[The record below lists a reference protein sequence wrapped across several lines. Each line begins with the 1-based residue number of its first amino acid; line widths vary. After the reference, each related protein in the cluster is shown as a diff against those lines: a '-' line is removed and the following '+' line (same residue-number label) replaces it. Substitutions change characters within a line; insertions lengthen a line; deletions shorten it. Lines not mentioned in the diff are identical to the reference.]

1 VSGLN
6 LVAAVE
12 SQAELI
18 IDLGALVANW
28 RSLAARIAPAA
39 CAAVVKADAYG
50 VGTEQAAKALFAAGC
65 RVFFVAHPSEGVR
78 VRAVVGDAPAIYV
91 LNGLIEGAGRVAPY
105 AVHHLRPVL
114 GSLEDL
120 RIWSASGLGGGLKA
134 ALHVDTG
141 MNRLGLPP
149 GEALALAGQAGQA
162 GPLGIDLV
170 MSHFVSSEDPKDPL
184 NAQQIARFDAVR
196 AAFPGLRA
204 SMANSAGLFL
214 PQRPFCDLA
223 RPGYALYGGNPT
235 PDAPNP
241 MRAVVTLRAP
251 IIQTREIGVGE
262 SVGYNATWSAKRVS
276 RLATIGVGYADG
288 LLRAL
293 MGTDAHR
300 GGEAMVAGVRCP
312 FAGRVSMDL
321 TVIDVT
327 DVPGDVRPGDM
338 VELLGAA
345 ITVDDMA
352 ARAGTIGYEI
362 LTNLGRRYARVY
374 RN

>member
-1 VSGLN
+1 MSGLAP
-6 LVAAVE
+6 VAAGE

-18 IDLGALVANW
+18 VDLGALVANW
-28 RSLAARIAPAA
+28 RSLAARIAPAV

-50 VGTEQAAKALFAAGC
+50 VGTEQASKALFDAGC
-65 RVFFVAHPSEGVR
+65 RVFFVAQPSEGVR
-78 VRAVVGDAPAIYV
+78 VRATVGAEAAIYV
-91 LNGLIEGAGRVAPY
+91 LNGLIAGAGRLDPY
-105 AVHHLRPVL
+105 GVHDLRPVL

-120 RIWSASGLGGGLKA
+120 RIWSASGLGRSIKA

-141 MNRLGLPP
+141 MNRLGLPQA
-149 GEALALAGQAGQA
+149 EALALAGHTGA
-162 GPLGIDLV
+162 LGINLM
-170 MSHFVSSEDPKDPL
+170 MSHFVSSEAPTDPL
-184 NAQQIARFDAVR
+184 NAQQIARFDSVR
-196 AAFPGLRA
+196 AAFVGLQG
-204 SMANSAGLFL
+204 SLSNSSGLFL
-214 PQRPFCDLA
+214 PQRPFHDLA
-223 RPGYALYGGNPT
+223 RPGYALFGGNPT

-251 IIQTREIGVGE
+251 VIQTREIAVGE
-262 SVGYNATWSAKRVS
+262 SVGYNAQWSAKRVS

-293 MGTDAHR
+293 MGTDAR
-300 GGEAMVAGVRCP
+300 MGGEAMVAGVRSP

-327 DVPGDVRPGDM
+327 DVPGGVRPGDM

-362 LTNLGRRYARVY
+362 LTNLGRRYARTY
-374 RN
+374 RQ

>member
-1 VSGLN
+1 MSGLN
-6 LVAAVE
+6 PVAAAE

-18 IDLGALVANW
+18 VDLAALVENW
-28 RSLAARIAPAA
+28 RRLAARIAPAA

-50 VGTEQAAKALFAAGC
+50 VGSEQASKALFEAGC
-65 RVFFVAHPSEGVR
+65 RVFFVAQPSEGVR
-78 VRAVVGDAPAIYV
+78 VRASVGAEPAIYV
-91 LNGLIEGAGRVAPY
+91 LNGLIEGAGRLDPY
-105 AVHHLRPVL
+105 ATHDLRPVL

-120 RIWSASGLGGGLKA
+120 RIWSAGGLSGRIKA
-134 ALHVDTG
+134 ALHVDSG
-141 MNRLGLPP
+141 MNRLGLPQP
-149 GEALALAGQAGQA
+149 QALALAGQAGA
-162 GPLGIDLV
+162 PGIALV
-170 MSHFVSSEDPKDPL
+170 MSHFVSSEEPSDPL

-196 AAFPGLRA
+196 AAFPGLQA
-204 SMANSAGLFL
+204 SLANSAGLFL
-214 PQRPFCDLA
+214 PQRPFYDLA

-251 IIQTREIGVGE
+251 IIQTREIGIGE
-262 SVGYNATWSAKRVS
+262 GVGYNAQWSAKRVS

-293 MGTDAHR
+293 MGTDSR
-300 GGEAMVAGVRCP
+300 TGGEAMVAGFRCP

-327 DVPGDVRPGDM
+327 DVPGGVRPGDM

-362 LTNLGRRYARVY
+362 LTNLGRRYARSY
-374 RN
+374 RV

>member
-1 VSGLN
+1 MSGLN
-6 LVAAVE
+6 PVAASE
-12 SQAELI
+12 AQAELI

-50 VGTEQAAKALFAAGC
+50 LGTERASKALFAAGC
-65 RVFFVAHPSEGVR
+65 RGYFVAQPSEGVR
-78 VRAVVGDAPAIYV
+78 VRASVGAEPAIYV
-91 LNGLIEGAGRVAPY
+91 LNGLIEGAGRLATY
-105 AVHHLRPVL
+105 ATHDLRPVL
-114 GSLEDL
+114 GSLDDL
-120 RIWSASGLGGGLKA
+120 RIWSASGLGGRIKS

-141 MNRLGLPP
+141 MNRLGLPYA
-149 GEALALAGQAGQA
+149 EALAGQAGA
-162 GPLGIDLV
+162 PGIALV
-170 MSHFVSSEDPKDPL
+170 MSHFVSSEEPNDPL

-196 AAFPGLRA
+196 AAFPGLEA

-214 PQRPFCDLA
+214 PQRPFHDLA

-251 IIQTREIGVGE
+251 IIQTREIGVGA
-262 SVGYNATWSAKRVS
+262 SVGYNARWHAKRVS

-288 LLRAL
+288 LPRSL
-293 MGTDAHR
+293 MGTDAR
-300 GGEAMVAGVRCP
+300 SGGEAMVAGIRCP

-321 TVIDVT
+321 TIIDVT
-327 DVPGDVRPGDM
+327 DVPGGVRPGDM
-338 VELLGAA
+338 VELLGDA

-362 LTNLGRRYARVY
+362 LTNLGRRYARCY
-374 RN
+374 RE

>member
-1 VSGLN
+1 MSGLN
-6 LVAAVE
+6 PVAATE

-18 IDLGALVANW
+18 IDLAALVANW

-50 VGTEQAAKALFAAGC
+50 VGTEQASKALFEAGC
-65 RVFFVAHPSEGVR
+65 RVFFVAQASEGVR
-78 VRAVVGDAPAIYV
+78 VRASVGAEPAIYV
-91 LNGLIEGAGRVAPY
+91 LNGLIEGAGRLNPY
-105 AVHHLRPVL
+105 AAHDLRPVL

-120 RIWSASGLGGGLKA
+120 RLWSASGLSGRIKA
-134 ALHVDTG
+134 ALHVDSG
-141 MNRLGLPP
+141 MNRLGLPQAQ
-149 GEALALAGQAGQA
+149 ALALSGT
-162 GPLGIDLV
+162 PGIALV
-170 MSHFVSSEDPKDPL
+170 MSHFVSSEAPMDPL
-184 NAQQIARFDAVR
+184 NAQQIARFEAVR
-196 AAFPGLRA
+196 AAFPGLQA
-204 SMANSAGLFL
+204 SMANSAGIFL
-214 PQRPFCDLA
+214 PQRPFYDLA

-262 SVGYNATWSAKRVS
+262 SVGYNATWSARRVS

-293 MGTDAHR
+293 MGTDAHG
-300 GGEAMVAGVRCP
+300 GGEAMVAGIRCP

-327 DVPGDVRPGDM
+327 DVPGGVRPGDL
-338 VELLGAA
+338 VELLGDA

-362 LTNLGRRYARVY
+362 LTNLGRRYARTY
-374 RN
+374 RV

>member
-1 VSGLN
+1 MSGLN
-6 LVAAVE
+6 PVAAAE

-18 IDLGALVANW
+18 IDLAALVANW

-50 VGTEQAAKALFAAGC
+50 VGAEQASKALFDTGC
-65 RVFFVAHPSEGVR
+65 RVFFVAQPSEGVR
-78 VRAVVGDAPAIYV
+78 VRAIVGKEPAIYV
-91 LNGLIEGAGRVAPY
+91 LNGLIEGAGRLAPY

-141 MNRLGLPP
+141 MNRLGLPH
-149 GEALALAGQAGQA
+149 GEALALAGQVE
-162 GPLGIDLV
+162 PLGIDLV
-170 MSHFVSSEDPKDPL
+170 MSHFVSSEAPTDPL
-184 NAQQIARFDAVR
+184 NAEQIARFDAVR

-204 SMANSAGLFL
+204 SLSNSSGLFL
-214 PQRPFCDLA
+214 PQRPFYDLA

-262 SVGYNATWSAKRVS
+262 SVGYNAQWNAKRVS
-276 RLATIGVGYADG
+276 HLATIGVGYADG

-293 MGTDAHR
+293 MGKDVR
-300 GGEAMVAGVRCP
+300 MGGEAMVAGVRCP

-327 DVPGDVRPGDM
+327 DVPGGVRPGHM

-362 LTNLGRRYARVY
+362 LTNLGRRYARSY
-374 RN
+374 RQ

>member
-1 VSGLN
+1 MSGLN
-6 LVAAVE
+6 PVAAAE

-50 VGTEQAAKALFAAGC
+50 VGAEQASKALFDAGC
-65 RVFFVAHPSEGVR
+65 RVFFVAQPSEGVR
-78 VRAVVGDAPAIYV
+78 VRAIVGAEPAIYV
-91 LNGLIEGAGRVAPY
+91 LNGLIAGAGRLDPY
-105 AVHHLRPVL
+105 GVHDLRPVL

-120 RIWSASGLGGGLKA
+120 RIWSASGLGGRTKA
-134 ALHVDTG
+134 ALHVDSG
-141 MNRLGLPP
+141 MNRLGLPQAQ
-149 GEALALAGQAGQA
+149 ALALAGQAGA
-162 GPLGIDLV
+162 LGIELV
-170 MSHFVSSEDPKDPL
+170 MSHFVSSEEPNDPL
-184 NAQQIARFDAVR
+184 NALQIGRFDGVR
-196 AAFPGLRA
+196 AAFPGLQA

-214 PQRPFCDLA
+214 PQQPFYDLA

-235 PDAPNP
+235 PEAPNP

-262 SVGYNATWSAKRVS
+262 SVGYNAQWSARRSS

-293 MGTDAHR
+293 MGTDAR
-300 GGEAMVAGVRCP
+300 MGGEAMVAGVRCP

-321 TVIDVT
+321 SVIDVT
-327 DVPGDVRPGDM
+327 DVPGGVRPGDM

-362 LTNLGRRYARVY
+362 LTNLGRRYARSY
-374 RN
+374 RL

>member
-1 VSGLN
+1 MSGLN
-6 LVAAVE
+6 PVAASE

-18 IDLGALVANW
+18 IDLAALVANW
-28 RSLAARIAPAA
+28 RSLSARIAPAV

-50 VGTEQAAKALFAAGC
+50 MGIEQASKALFDAGC
-65 RVFFVAHPSEGVR
+65 RVFFVAQPSEGVR
-78 VRAVVGDAPAIYV
+78 VRAIVGADAAIYV
-91 LNGLIEGAGRVAPY
+91 LNGLIAGAGRLDPY
-105 AVHHLRPVL
+105 GACDLRPVL
-114 GSLEDL
+114 GSQEDL
-120 RIWSASGLGGGLKA
+120 RIWGASGFGGRIKA
-134 ALHVDTG
+134 ALHVDSG
-141 MNRLGLPP
+141 MNRLGLPH
-149 GEALALAGQAGQA
+149 GEALALAGQAGT
-162 GPLGIDLV
+162 LGIELV
-170 MSHFVSSEDPKDPL
+170 MSHFVSSEAPTDPL
-184 NAQQIARFDAVR
+184 NAQQIARFDAER
-196 AAFPGLRA
+196 AAFPGLQA

-214 PQRPFCDLA
+214 PQRPFYDLA

-293 MGTDAHR
+293 MGTDAHP

-327 DVPGDVRPGDM
+327 DVPGGVQPGDM

-374 RN
+374 WG

>member
-1 VSGLN
+1 MSGLPP
-6 LVAAVE
+6 VAPSQ

-65 RVFFVAHPSEGVR
+65 RVFFVAQPSEGAR
-78 VRAVVGDAPAIYV
+78 VRAVVGDEPAIHV
-91 LNGLIEGAGRVAPY
+91 LNGLIEGAGRLDPY
-105 AVHHLRPVL
+105 AVHDLRPVL

-120 RIWSASGLGGGLKA
+120 RIWSASGIGGRIKA

-141 MNRLGLPP
+141 MNRLGLPL
-149 GEALALAGQAGQA
+149 GEALALGGQAGS
-162 GPLGIDLV
+162 LGIDLV
-170 MSHFVSSEDPKDPL
+170 MSHFVSSEVPGDPL

-251 IIQTREIGVGE
+251 VIQIREIGVGE
-262 SVGYNATWSAKRVS
+262 SVGYNAQWSARRVS

-288 LLRAL
+288 LPRAL
-293 MGTDAHR
+293 MGTDAR
-300 GGEAMVAGVRCP
+300 IGGEAMVAGVRCP

-327 DVPGDVRPGDM
+327 DVPGGVRPGDM

-374 RN
+374 RT

>member
-1 VSGLN
+1 MSGLN
-6 LVAAVE
+6 PVTATE

-18 IDLGALVANW
+18 IDLAALVANW

-50 VGTEQAAKALFAAGC
+50 VGTEQASKALFEAGC
-65 RVFFVAHPSEGVR
+65 RVFFVAQASEGVR
-78 VRAVVGDAPAIYV
+78 VRAIVGADPVIYV
-91 LNGLIEGAGRVAPY
+91 LNGLIEGAGRLDPY
-105 AVHHLRPVL
+105 AAHDLRPVL

-120 RIWSASGLGGGLKA
+120 RLWSASGLGGRIKA
-134 ALHVDTG
+134 ALHVDSG
-141 MNRLGLPP
+141 MNRLGLPQAQ
-149 GEALALAGQAGQA
+149 ALALSGT
-162 GPLGIDLV
+162 PGIALV
-170 MSHFVSSEDPKDPL
+170 MSHFVSSEAPMDPL
-184 NAQQIARFDAVR
+184 NAQQIARFEAVR
-196 AAFPGLRA
+196 AAFPGLQA

-214 PQRPFCDLA
+214 PQRPFYDLA

-262 SVGYNATWSAKRVS
+262 SVGYNATWSARRVS

-293 MGTDAHR
+293 MGTDAR
-300 GGEAMVAGVRCP
+300 TGGEAMVAGVRCP

-327 DVPGDVRPGDM
+327 DVPGGVRPGDL
-338 VELLGAA
+338 VELLGDA

-362 LTNLGRRYARVY
+362 LTNLGRRYARTY
-374 RN
+374 RV

>member
-1 VSGLN
+1 MSGLN

-50 VGTEQAAKALFAAGC
+50 VGTEQASKALFEAGC
-65 RVFFVAHPSEGVR
+65 RVFFVAQASEGVR
-78 VRAVVGDAPAIYV
+78 VRAIVGAEPAIYV
-91 LNGLIEGAGRVAPY
+91 LNGLIEGAGRLDPY
-105 AVHHLRPVL
+105 AAHDLRPVL

-120 RIWSASGLGGGLKA
+120 RLWSAGGLGRSIKA
-134 ALHVDTG
+134 ALHVDSG
-141 MNRLGLPP
+141 MNRLGLPQAQ
-149 GEALALAGQAGQA
+149 ALALSGA
-162 GPLGIDLV
+162 PGIVLV
-170 MSHFVSSEDPKDPL
+170 MSHFVSSEEPSDPL

-196 AAFPGLRA
+196 AAFPGLQA
-204 SMANSAGLFL
+204 SLANSAGLFL
-214 PQRPFCDLA
+214 PQRPFYDLA

-251 IIQTREIGVGE
+251 IIQTREIGIGE
-262 SVGYNATWSAKRVS
+262 SVGYNAQWSAKRVS

-293 MGTDAHR
+293 MGTDSR
-300 GGEAMVAGVRCP
+300 TGGEAMVAGIRCP

-327 DVPGDVRPGDM
+327 DVPGGVRPGDM

-362 LTNLGRRYARVY
+362 LTNLGRRYARSY
-374 RN
+374 RV

>member
-1 VSGLN
+1 MSGLN
-6 LVAAVE
+6 PVAAAE

-18 IDLGALVANW
+18 IDLAALVANW
-28 RSLAARIAPAA
+28 RSLAARIAPAT

-50 VGTEQAAKALFAAGC
+50 VGTEQASKALFEAGC
-65 RVFFVAHPSEGVR
+65 RVFFVAQASEGVR
-78 VRAVVGDAPAIYV
+78 VRAIVGAEPAIYV
-91 LNGLIEGAGRVAPY
+91 LNGLIEGAGRLDPY
-105 AVHHLRPVL
+105 AAHDLRPVL

-120 RIWSASGLGGGLKA
+120 RIWSASGLGGRIKS
-134 ALHVDTG
+134 ALHVDSG
-141 MNRLGLPP
+141 MNRLGLPQAQ
-149 GEALALAGQAGQA
+149 ALALSRA
-162 GPLGIDLV
+162 PGIALV
-170 MSHFVSSEDPKDPL
+170 MSHFVSSEAPADPL
-184 NAQQIARFDAVR
+184 NAQQIARFEAVR
-196 AAFPGLRA
+196 AAFPGLQA

-214 PQRPFCDLA
+214 PQRPFYDLA

-251 IIQTREIGVGE
+251 IIQTREIGIGE
-262 SVGYNATWSAKRVS
+262 SVGYNAQWSAKRVS

-293 MGTDAHR
+293 MGTDSR
-300 GGEAMVAGVRCP
+300 TGGEAMVAGIRCP

-327 DVPGDVRPGDM
+327 DVPGGVRPGDM

-362 LTNLGRRYARVY
+362 LTNLGRRYARSY
-374 RN
+374 RV

>member
-1 VSGLN
+1 MSRQDP
-6 LVAAVE
+6 VAASE

-18 IDLGALVANW
+18 IDLDALVANW
-28 RSLAARIAPAA
+28 RSLAARIAPAT

-50 VGTEQAAKALFAAGC
+50 VGAEQAAKALFDAGC
-65 RVFFVAHPSEGVR
+65 RVFFVAQPSEGAR
-78 VRAVVGDAPAIYV
+78 VRAAVGAQAAIYV
-91 LNGLIEGAGRVAPY
+91 LNGLIGGAGRLDPY
-105 AVHHLRPVL
+105 AAHDLRPVL

-120 RIWSASGLGGGLKA
+120 RIWSGGGLGGRIKA
-134 ALHVDTG
+134 AVHVDTG
-141 MNRLGLPP
+141 MNRLGLPQA
-149 GEALALAGQAGQA
+149 EALSLAGQAGR
-162 GPLGIDLV
+162 LGIDLV
-170 MSHFVSSEDPKDPL
+170 MSHFVSSEEPTDPL
-184 NAQQIARFDAVR
+184 NAQQIERFEAVR

-235 PDAPNP
+235 PDVPNP

-251 IIQTREIGVGE
+251 VIQTRVIGIGE
-262 SVGYNATWSAKRVS
+262 SVGYNAQWTAKRVS
-276 RLATIGVGYADG
+276 HLATIGVGYADG

-293 MGTDAHR
+293 MGTDAR
-300 GGEAMVAGVRCP
+300 TGGEAMVAGVRCP

-327 DVPGDVRPGDM
+327 DVPGGVRAGDM

-362 LTNLGRRYARVY
+362 LTNLGRRYARTY
-374 RN
+374 RR

>member
-1 VSGLN
+1 MSGLN
-6 LVAAVE
+6 PVAAAE

-18 IDLGALVANW
+18 IDLAALVANW
-28 RSLAARIAPAA
+28 RSLAARIAPAM

-50 VGTEQAAKALFAAGC
+50 VGAEQASKALFDAGC
-65 RVFFVAHPSEGVR
+65 RVFFVAQPSEGVK
-78 VRAVVGDAPAIYV
+78 VRAVVGPEPAIYV
-91 LNGLIEGAGRVAPY
+91 LNGLIEGAGRLDPY
-105 AVHHLRPVL
+105 GVHDLRPVL

-120 RIWSASGLGGGLKA
+120 RIWSGSGLGGRIKA
-134 ALHVDTG
+134 ALHVDSG
-141 MNRLGLPP
+141 MNRLGLPYS
-149 GEALALAGQAGQA
+149 EALALALAGQAGA
-162 GPLGIDLV
+162 PGIDLV
-170 MSHFVSSEDPKDPL
+170 MSHFVSSEEPNDPL
-184 NAQQIARFDAVR
+184 NALQIGRFEAVR

-214 PQRPFCDLA
+214 PQRPFYDLA

-262 SVGYNATWSAKRVS
+262 SVGYNAQWSARRSS

-293 MGTDAHR
+293 MGTDAR
-300 GGEAMVAGVRCP
+300 MGGEAMVAGVRCP

-327 DVPGDVRPGDM
+327 DVPGGVRPGDM
-338 VELLGAA
+338 VELLGAD

-362 LTNLGRRYARVY
+362 LTNLGRRYVRSY

>member
-1 VSGLN
+1 M
-6 LVAAVE
+6 
-12 SQAELI
+12 
-18 IDLGALVANW
+18 
-28 RSLAARIAPAA
+28 
-39 CAAVVKADAYG
+39 
-50 VGTEQAAKALFAAGC
+50 GTEQAAKALFAAGC
-65 RVFFVAHPSEGVR
+65 RVFFVAQPSEGAR
-78 VRAVVGDAPAIYV
+78 VRAVVGDEPAIHV
-91 LNGLIEGAGRVAPY
+91 LNGLIEGAGRLDPY
-105 AVHHLRPVL
+105 AVHDLRPVL

-120 RIWSASGLGGGLKA
+120 RIWSASGIGGRIKA

-141 MNRLGLPP
+141 MNRLGLPL
-149 GEALALAGQAGQA
+149 GEALALGGQAGS
-162 GPLGIDLV
+162 LGIDLV
-170 MSHFVSSEDPKDPL
+170 MSHFVSSEVPGDPL

-251 IIQTREIGVGE
+251 VIQIREIGVGE
-262 SVGYNATWSAKRVS
+262 SVGYNAQWSARRVS

-288 LLRAL
+288 LPRAL
-293 MGTDAHR
+293 MGTDAR
-300 GGEAMVAGVRCP
+300 IGGEAMVAGVRCP

-327 DVPGDVRPGDM
+327 DVPGGVRPGDM

-374 RN
+374 RT

>member
-50 VGTEQAAKALFAAGC
+50 VGTEQASKALFEAGC
-65 RVFFVAHPSEGVR
+65 RVFFVAQASEGVR
-78 VRAVVGDAPAIYV
+78 VRAIVGAEPAIYV
-91 LNGLIEGAGRVAPY
+91 LNGLIEGAGRLDPY
-105 AVHHLRPVL
+105 AAHDLRPVL

-120 RIWSASGLGGGLKA
+120 RLWSAGGLGRSIKA
-134 ALHVDTG
+134 ALHVDSG
-141 MNRLGLPP
+141 MNRLGLPQAQ
-149 GEALALAGQAGQA
+149 ALALSGA
-162 GPLGIDLV
+162 PGIVLV
-170 MSHFVSSEDPKDPL
+170 MSHFVSSEEPSDPL

-196 AAFPGLRA
+196 AAFPGLQA
-204 SMANSAGLFL
+204 SLANSAGLFL
-214 PQRPFCDLA
+214 PQRPFYDLA

-251 IIQTREIGVGE
+251 IIQTREIGIGE
-262 SVGYNATWSAKRVS
+262 SVGYNAQWSAKRVS

-293 MGTDAHR
+293 MGTDSR
-300 GGEAMVAGVRCP
+300 TGGEAMVAGIRCP

-327 DVPGDVRPGDM
+327 DVPGGVRPGDM

-362 LTNLGRRYARVY
+362 LTNLGRRYARSY
-374 RN
+374 RV

>member
-1 VSGLN
+1 MSSLKP
-6 LVAAVE
+6 VAAPE

-28 RSLAARIAPAA
+28 RSLAARIAPAV

-65 RVFFVAHPSEGVR
+65 RVFFVAQPSEGAK
-78 VRAVVGDAPAIYV
+78 VRAIVGAEPAIYV
-91 LNGLIEGAGRVAPY
+91 LNGLIAGPGRLDPYGAFD
-105 AVHHLRPVL
+105 LRPVL

-120 RIWSASGLGGGLKA
+120 RIWSAGGLGRSIMA

-149 GEALALAGQAGQA
+149 GEAQGLAGQAVS
-162 GPLGIDLV
+162 LGIDLV
-170 MSHFVSSEDPKDPL
+170 MSHFVSSEEPTDPL

-235 PDAPNP
+235 PDSPNP

-262 SVGYNATWSAKRVS
+262 SVGYNAQWTAKRVS

-293 MGTDAHR
+293 MGTNAR
-300 GGEAMVAGVRCP
+300 PGGEAMVAGVRCP

-327 DVPGDVRPGDM
+327 DVPGGVRPGDM
-338 VELLGAA
+338 VELLGPA

-362 LTNLGRRYARVY
+362 LTNLGRRYARSY